1 MEYNI
6 RAYVDE
12 LFRDAPNTQRA
23 YEMKVELVQNL
34 LDKYNDLVACG
45 KSEEDAY
52 NITIYGI
59 GDISE
64 LLEEMRRQETAQAGG
79 GASGNTYYTAI
90 GYFRRRSAALVA
102 VAVGLYIFSVI
113 PVVLLGVLSEETQN
127 EYLAAFGGAIMLAIA
142 AVATGLLIWNS
153 LTQPKRDDPPE
164 IVIDRY
170 NRTRGGSAWLK
181 AVESGFW
188 LLVVAV
194 YFLVSFLTRRWDIT
208 WIIFIVAPAVS
219 AILHTAAERK

>member
-12 LFRDAPNTQRA
+12 LFQDAPNTQRA
-23 YEMKVELVQNL
+23 YEMKMELVQNL

-64 LLEEMRRQETAQAGG
+64 LLEEMRREETVHPMTGG
-79 GASGNTYYTAI
+79 QGTSYYTAVY
-90 GYFRRRSAALVA
+90 YFRRRSAAMIAIA
-102 VAVGLYIFSVI
+102 VALYIFSVI
-113 PVVLLGVLSEETQN
+113 PVVLLGVLSSVLHED
-127 EYLAAFGGAIMLAIA
+127 YLAALGVAGLFVFAGIA
-142 AVATGLLIWNS
+142 TALLIWNA
-153 LTQPKRDDPPE
+153 LTKPKYDDPPE
-164 IVIDRY
+164 IVIDLY
-170 NRTRGGSAWLK
+170 NRKRGGNVWLK
-181 AVESGFW
+181 AIESCFW

-194 YFLVSFLTRRWDIT
+194 YFLVSFLTHRWDIT
-208 WIIFIVAPAVS
+208 WIIFIAAPAVS
-219 AILHTAAERK
+219 AILHTVAERR

>member
-12 LFRDAPNTQRA
+12 LFRDAPDTQRA

-34 LDKYNDLVACG
+34 VDKYNDLVASG

-64 LLEEMRRQETAQAGG
+64 LLEEMRREEPAQPFFGQQSGG
-79 GASGNTYYTAI
+79 YYTAMS
-90 GYFRRRSAALVA
+90 YFRRRSAAMIAVA
-102 VAVGLYIFSVI
+102 VALYIFSII
-113 PVVLLGVLSEETQN
+113 PVVVLGVLSEVVHE
-127 EYLAAFGGAIMLAIA
+127 EYLAALGVAGMFTFAGIA
-142 AVATGLLIWNS
+142 TALLIWNA
-153 LTQPKRDDPPE
+153 LTKPRPT
-164 IVIDRY
+164 
-170 NRTRGGSAWLK
+170 TRPRSWSTCTTARRAAAPVLK

-188 LLVVAV
+188 ILVVAV
-194 YFLVSFLTRRWDIT
+194 YFLLSFLTHRWDIT
-208 WIIFIVAPAVS
+208 WLIFLVAPAALGHS
-219 AILHTAAERK
+219 ACGGQP